1 MLRKLLAAGVVFVAG
16 YVVGVKF
23 GFRAAVVDYVEGD
36 AEKIEQV
43 AKEIYPS
50 PEEGART
57 GDEEIPDEVGALLE
71 KVNGENSESEES
83 DDGTS
88 KGFQ

>member
-50 PEEGART
+50 PEEGAHT
-57 GDEEIPDEVGALLE
+57 GDEEIPDEVAGVVLE
-71 KVNGENSESEES
+71 KVKGEDEES
-83 DDGTS
+83 DNGAS